1 MLRYRLTATVEPSIR
16 DAFTDAIRYWE
27 RARILYNACLA
38 VIVVAY
44 FLVNLP
50 GSRQRLNLDLAQALF
65 VLAVL
70 ANVAF
75 CAAYPVDVFAQMSG
89 IRATWRRYRW
99 VLLSIGVLFAAII
112 ARFIA
117 IGMFGGSA

>member
-1 MLRYRLTATVEPSIR
+1 MTATVEPSIR

-27 RARILYNACLA
+27 RARIVYNGCLA

-50 GSRQRLNLDLAQALF
+50 ASRARLDVNLAQTLF

-75 CAAYPVDVFAQMSG
+75 CAAYPVDIFAQMSG
-89 IRATWRRYRW
+89 VRAAWLRYRW
-99 VLLSIGVLFAAII
+99 VLLSIGVLFAAIV